1 MTILSPDANSQRIA
15 DAIAT
20 CLIDA
25 IEKRGS
31 ASLVVC
37 GGSSPLEIFS
47 CLQAK
52 KLQWQAVR
60 ITLADDRQVP
70 AEDPHSNIRLVSE
83 HLLINN
89 AAEATF
95 IPLQELDAERAMPFD
110 VVLLGMGPD
119 GHIASLFPDML
130 DNADAFSLQAPPQI
144 LYTKAKGNPL
154 VPRISMNLTM
164 LTNCHALLLLIKGE
178 QKKALVAEVQAEAA
192 AAPQRYPV
200 GMLLAQ
206 SKKAV
211 QHCYLD

>member
-1 MTILSPDANSQRIA
+1 MTDLSTDANSQRIA
-15 DAIAT
+15 DTIARRLT
-20 CLIDA
+20 DA
-25 IEKRGS
+25 IEKNGS

-37 GGSSPLEIFS
+37 GGSSPLDIFS
-47 CLQAK
+47 CLVTKQ
-52 KLQWQAVR
+52 LPWEAVC

-70 AEDPHSNIRLVSE
+70 ADDPHSNIKLVFE
-83 HLLINN
+83 HLLTGN
-89 AAEATF
+89 AAAATF
-95 IPLQELDAERAMPFD
+95 TPLQDLDADREMPFD

-130 DNADAFSLQAPPQI
+130 DNADAFSLRAPPQI
-144 LYTKAKGNPL
+144 LYTDAKGNPL
-154 VPRISMNLTM
+154 VPRISMNLAM

-206 SKKAV
+206 SKKTV
-211 QHCYLD
+211 QLCYLD